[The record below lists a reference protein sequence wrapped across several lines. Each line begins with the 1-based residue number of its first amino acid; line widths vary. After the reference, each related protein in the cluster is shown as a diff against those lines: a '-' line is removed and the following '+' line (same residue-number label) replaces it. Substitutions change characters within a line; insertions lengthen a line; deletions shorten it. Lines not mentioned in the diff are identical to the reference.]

1 MKELLGSAG
10 PSTIASNE
18 SVESLT
24 NKEEKIVNKLKNIR
38 DNKQASELLRMR
50 SKKGLKMKLL

>member
-1 MKELLGSAG
+1 MNDQKFLMKELLGSAG

-18 SVESLT
+18 SVESESLT

-38 DNKQASELLRMR
+38 DNK
-50 SKKGLKMKLL
+50 

>member
-1 MKELLGSAG
+1 MNDQKFLMKELLGSAG
-10 PSTIASNE
+10 PSTTIASNE

-38 DNKQASELLRMR
+38 DNK
-50 SKKGLKMKLL
+50 

>member
-38 DNKQASELLRMR
+38 DNK
-50 SKKGLKMKLL
+50 